1 MERIG
6 AGRNHGGR
14 YPTRENYEPNPNQRR
29 HSPVQVGDDRTYPID
44 SICQI
49 GLLVTFLPAPLHA
62 QSRTIL
68 NLWTAPQTR
77 PSRHQTLPGSGPRH
91 GRRTDREQHIAD
103 KIRSVEEK
111 LR

>member
-1 MERIG
+1 MI
-6 AGRNHGGR
+6 APIPLIPFAKLVCSSHFSL
-14 YPTRENYEPNPNQRR
+14 RR
-29 HSPVQVGDDRTYPID
+29 SMHNR
-44 SICQI
+44 
-49 GLLVTFLPAPLHA
+49 A

>member
-62 QSRTIL
+62 QSRTIAHNPESVDCPSNPSKPPSDRKSTRL
-68 NLWTAPQTR
+68 NSSHLGISYAVFC
-77 PSRHQTLPGSGPRH
+77 LK
-91 GRRTDREQHIAD
+91 
-103 KIRSVEEK
+103 KIK
-111 LR
+111 